1 MKNLTLF
8 NKLIFLINSVLALL
22 LLLSFGLSYVPPKSF
37 TLLST
42 LSLTVP
48 FLIVLNILFAVYWL
62 IKLKKQVILSLLV
75 LVVGYNQVIS
85 FYKFP
90 SESVSKSKDTFSVMS
105 YNVRLFNLYNWIDD
119 KTIPIKIQEF
129 ITKESPN
136 ILCFQE
142 YDSSSDLD
150 FKFYTYQHQTNASKN
165 KKSELAIFSTY
176 KILKSGFIDFP
187 NSANSAIFAD
197 ILIKSDT
204 IRVYNAHLQ
213 STGIDANMDVETL
226 DSEQSNKLLNRL
238 GITFKAQQYQ
248 AELVANHVAKSPY
261 KVLICGDF
269 NNTIYS
275 YVYRILKGDL
285 MDAFEASGSGFGK
298 TFDFKYFP
306 FRIDFILAD
315 QSFIPVNFK
324 NYRIPYS
331 DHFPIRSEFSLHP

>member
-75 LVVGYNQVIS
+75 LVLGYNQVIS

-129 ITKESPN
+129 ITEESPN

-150 FKFYTYQHQTNASKN
+150 FKSYTYQHQTNASKN

-315 QSFIPVNFK
+315 QSFITVNFK

>member
-1 MKNLTLF
+1 M
-8 NKLIFLINSVLALL
+8 
-22 LLLSFGLSYVPPKSF
+22 
-37 TLLST
+37 
-42 LSLTVP
+42 
-48 FLIVLNILFAVYWL
+48 
-62 IKLKKQVILSLLV
+62 LSLLV
-75 LVVGYNQVIS
+75 LIVGYNQVIS

-150 FKFYTYQHQTNASKN
+150 FKSYTYQHQTNASKN

-238 GITFKAQQYQ
+238 GCT
-248 AELVANHVAKSPY
+248 
-261 KVLICGDF
+261 
-269 NNTIYS
+269 
-275 YVYRILKGDL
+275 
-285 MDAFEASGSGFGK
+285 
-298 TFDFKYFP
+298 
-306 FRIDFILAD
+306 
-315 QSFIPVNFK
+315 
-324 NYRIPYS
+324 
-331 DHFPIRSEFSLHP
+331 